1 MAQAEWTKY
10 FTLDED
16 TFWGLEQYKDK
27 LPKTPEEESL
37 LKRPVMAIFTD
48 TGNYCIYDPIQKRW
62 Y

>member
-1 MAQAEWTKY
+1 MAQAEWKKY

-16 TFWGLEQYKDK
+16 TFWGLEQYEDK
-27 LPKTPEEESL
+27 LPQTPEEEIL

-48 TGNYCIYDPIQKRW
+48 TGNSRIYDPIQKRW